1 MREFF
6 ISSSFAGVVLSL
18 VFYEI
23 GAFLKSK
30 FKIGLFN
37 PLLVSLVL
45 TIGFLLITG
54 VDYEIYNDGAKYLSL
69 TVCLA
74 SFVILA
80 KHRANFLKL
89 KTGEEIGINGKK
101 IGFGKRG

>member
-1 MREFF
+1 M
-6 ISSSFAGVVLSL
+6 GLVLSL
-18 VFYEI
+18 ILNYIVVATVI
-23 GAFLKSK
+23 QTVAFPAFMIIS
-30 FKIGLFN
+30 GLY
-37 PLLVSLVL
+37 PP
-45 TIGFLLITG
+45 
-54 VDYEIYNDGAKYLSL
+54 IYCL

-74 SFVILA
+74 SFTILA